1 MIQMPR
7 RSVTRF
13 FIPLIDVLLLLFCV
27 FLLMPMVNEEEL
39 DKKSQAAVD
48 LTETVAALEKELER
62 LNQELARFEAD
73 KPALAELQKLR
84 EELDRLR
91 KEKKNAVQRTAFHI
105 IDIDGKTGEI
115 FYLDPRRA
123 KEPKLTLADQDTAQA
138 LIDRHQ
144 REAKG
149 QEVYYYFL
157 YPRPRTGRPSVG
169 QEQDYRKWFAGVANS
184 LKENP

>member
-27 FLLMPMVNEEEL
+27 FLLLPMVNEEEL
-39 DKKSQAAVD
+39 ESKSQSAVD
-48 LTETVAALEKELER
+48 LTEIVAALEKERER
-62 LNQELARFEAD
+62 LTQELAKFEEL
-73 KPALAELQKLR
+73 KPLLVDLEKMR

-91 KEKKNAVQRTAFHI
+91 NEKKNAVQRTAFHI
-105 IDIDGKTGEI
+105 IDIDGKTGDI
-115 FYLDPRRA
+115 FYLDP
-123 KEPKLTLADQDTAQA
+123 KQTKQPKLNLTDEDTAQA

-149 QEVYYYFL
+149 REVYYYFL
-157 YPRPRTGRPSVG
+157 YPRPRTGRPAAG